1 MVTFYKI
8 EVAICWMGYKLAR
21 RVRERDGVLL
31 ELHAK
36 LWYLEDASGDGLSAV
51 MVTQMEELTF
61 Q

>member
-8 EVAICWMGYKLAR
+8 EVAICWVGYKLAR

-36 LWYLEDASGDGLSAV
+36 LWYLKDASGGSLLV
-51 MVTQMEELTF
+51 ITVTQKEG
-61 Q
+61 